1 MAALGD
7 QRKLQ
12 LGTVQGVWLP
22 WQQGSTKTSE
32 RKVLGLCRAPTES
45 DSGPGTFLVSL
56 SPAIGQVSILGRKTR
71 LKWGRGD
78 PSLQLSKSM
87 ALSTPVLLS
96 ICKWP
101 SSGQAWEGAC
111 PCPAEV
117 RLTPLH
123 DHAIQLTWY
132 FLSQIMC
139 TLSSWNFPSMVPG
152 G

>member
-1 MAALGD
+1 MAAGEHQDLRKKSLGP
-7 QRKLQ
+7 
-12 LGTVQGVWLP
+12 VQSS
-22 WQQGSTKTSE
+22 QSQIQ
-32 RKVLGLCRAPTES
+32 
-45 DSGPGTFLVSL
+45 DPGTFLVSL